1 MRSPNAGNAN
11 NARNVNSITGALN
24 NNNANNG
31 NGAAADCEKCPHK
44 VSKSRNQCTH
54 TRSGRLA
61 PALNAEGGTHTGD
74 VIGFRASITIPPVV

>member
-11 NARNVNSITGALN
+11 NARNVNNTTGALN
-24 NNNANNG
+24 NNNANNT
-31 NGAAADCEKCPHK
+31 NIGAAADCENCPYK

-61 PALNAEGGTHTGD
+61 PALNAEGGT
-74 VIGFRASITIPPVV
+74 